1 MILIE
6 IGNRLKEL
14 RESKKMTQKDL
25 ARILN
30 VTPQAI
36 SKWERNKSY
45 PDLDTLVKLSIYFQ
59 VSTDSILGN
68 AKRSFLDSLFSKQK
82 GRKNMEKEMSDLT
95 NENQAEKVIMIFSI
109 TASFIS
115 DAGFQTQRLAI
126 KMEKI
131 AKEKNEAIAIE
142 LYSSNK
148 VAEKGIQ
155 ADVILL
161 TPEFAYAQEEIQQI
175 FPVKPVKT
183 ISQRDYGLLNAEKIL
198 VDSLRELKE

>member
-1 MILIE
+1 MIE

-25 ARILN
+25 AEILN

-45 PDLDTLVKLSIYFQ
+45 PDLDTLVKLSTYFQ

-68 AKRSFLDSLFSKQK
+68 AKRSFFDSLFSKK
-82 GRKNMEKEMSDLT
+82 RGRNYMEKEMSNLT
-95 NENQAEKVIMIFSI
+95 NQSTENQPEKVIIIFSI

-115 DAGFQTQRLAI
+115 DAGFQTQRLAV
-126 KMEKI
+126 KMNQI
-131 AKEKNEAIAIE
+131 AKERDIAIIIE

-148 VAEKGIQ
+148 VAEKGKQ

-161 TPEFAYAQEEIQQI
+161 TPEFAYAQEKIQKT
-175 FPVKPVKT
+175 FPEKKVKA
-183 ISQRDYGLLNAEKIL
+183 ISKKDYGLLNAKKIL
-198 VDSLRELKE
+198 MDSLN

>member
-25 ARILN
+25 AEILN

-45 PDLDTLVKLSIYFQ
+45 PDLDTLVKLSTYFQ

-68 AKRSFLDSLFSKQK
+68 AKRSFFDSLFSKK
-82 GRKNMEKEMSDLT
+82 RGRNYMEKEMSNLT
-95 NENQAEKVIMIFSI
+95 NQSTENQPEKVIIIFSI

-115 DAGFQTQRLAI
+115 DAGFQTQRLAV
-126 KMEKI
+126 KMNQI
-131 AKEKNEAIAIE
+131 AKERDVAIIIE

-148 VAEKGIQ
+148 VAEKGKQ

-161 TPEFAYAQEEIQQI
+161 TPEFAYAQEKIQKT
-175 FPVKPVKT
+175 FPEKKVKA
-183 ISQRDYGLLNAEKIL
+183 ISKKDYGLLNAEKIL
-198 VDSLRELKE
+198 MDSLN